1 MDRRYFSCAALAS
14 YDDSE
19 PPANPGRAFSQ
30 EEVNRLLADDRR
42 KHQARID
49 RVQRTLEEVSA
60 SKNLSVKE
68 REQLATQLEAMAA
81 ENRTREE
88 QLVHERTQ
96 LEKQHAQVL
105 ADEKKNTDAW
115 RKRFE
120 DSAIQNALVDA
131 SHRSDAFSTD
141 QIVRLLRPSTRI
153 VERADERGKGTGDY
167 EVVVDLP
174 DTDEQGNPTTR
185 TLSARR
191 IGDDAGEAD
200 LRQPLQIERR
210 WRDRFKLGGRRHAGR
225 QDRRSQSDARA
236 VHGTATDES
245 CRRWPSAEQK
255 ESPVSEFRHP

>member
-19 PPANPGRAFSQ
+19 PPADSGRAFSQ

-141 QIVRLLRPSTRI
+141 QILRLLRPSTRV
-153 VERADERGKGTGDY
+153 VERADERARGLATMMSSSIF
-167 EVVVDLP
+167 
-174 DTDEQGNPTTR
+174 PTPMSRVIRPPARYLR
-185 TLSARR
+185 TTHWRR
-191 IGDDAGEAD
+191 C
-200 LRQPLQIERR
+200 
-210 WRDRFKLGGRRHAGR
+210 
-225 QDRRSQSDARA
+225 RRSRLTATSSNRTPLAGSLQARGPASRRA
-236 VHGTATDES
+236 VRSTFAI
-245 CRRWPSAEQK
+245 
-255 ESPVSEFRHP
+255 